1 MSWWDSCRHSANLV
15 AEAMSI
21 RVQWR
26 SNMKNPIGWLRSFC
40 CMIFLLHTYLHC
52 YIYICTHLF
61 THVYYII
68 LYYIILYYIIFFSS
82 FVFTDPGSRAV
93 RWGARRFRS
102 IETMA
107 RSIPDREQTTPPSDV
122 RWKSALSW
130 HHKKPTWK
138 PRPETSREVRSP
150 LEIRSL
156 LHCRCMFQM
165 FSKENK
171 ECEKRLKRVPAAAEY
186 SFHRDTQFDDG
197 LFSKWHFF
205 KCFFR
210 WKTLWV
216 PIKPISFHFSGHQ
229 SLRQVDSF
237 NESIEDF
244 YRCVG
249 LAEHWGVSLL
259 KWYGDSG

>member
-1 MSWWDSCRHSANLV
+1 
-15 AEAMSI
+15 
-21 RVQWR
+21 
-26 SNMKNPIGWLRSFC
+26 MKVKHEEPYWL
-40 CMIFLLHTYLHC
+40 IEVILLHDISIAYLFTLL
-52 YIYICTHLF
+52 YIYIYTF
-61 THVYYII
+61 IYTYIYIYYII
-68 LYYIILYYIIFFSS
+68 LYYIILYYIVLYYIILYYTILYYIILYYIIYFFSS
-82 FVFTDPGSRAV
+82 FVRAV

-165 FSKENK
+165 FSKKIK

-210 WKTLWV
+210 WKTL
-216 PIKPISFHFSGHQ
+216 
-229 SLRQVDSF
+229 
-237 NESIEDF
+237 
-244 YRCVG
+244 
-249 LAEHWGVSLL
+249 
-259 KWYGDSG
+259 